1 MVYSPFMTG
10 SVRRGDI
17 YFEDDTTGESTYID
31 FGEDTITLRPSGSAI
46 LHTQHNRVGVGT
58 TSPDETLEVAGNL
71 KVAGDDVR
79 VKIDGDT
86 DSHPGLEL
94 YENGTR
100 KWIVYNNYTNDN
112 LTFKTNSDNVMSMT
126 QTGRVGVGTQTP
138 STTFS
143 VAGSI
148 SGNVTAID
156 KNNNNSSTYTVT
168 ATDYAIFA
176 NTRPPAQNGINSALT
191 ITLPLAADY
200 PGRILVFKDGGGYSA
215 TNSITIERAGSDM
228 INGAQT
234 SVVIS
239 NDNDAIT
246 VMSNGGTMWFT
257 I

>member
-1 MVYSPFMTG
+1 MSYKYSTG

-17 YFEDDTTGESTYID
+17 YYEDDREGQPTYID
-31 FGEDTITLRPSGSAI
+31 FGMDTITLRPSGNAI
-46 LHTQHNRVGVGT
+46 LYAEDDAVG
-58 TSPDETLEVAGNL
+58 
-71 KVAGDDVR
+71 
-79 VKIDGDT
+79 I
-86 DSHPGLEL
+86 
-94 YENGTR
+94 
-100 KWIVYNNYTNDN
+100 
-112 LTFKTNSDNVMSMT
+112 
-126 QTGRVGVGTQTP
+126 GTQTP
-138 STTFS
+138 STTLS
-143 VAGSI
+143 IAGSL

-228 INGAQT
+228 IDGSQT

-239 NDNDAIT
+239 SNNDAIT

-257 I
+257 L